1 MLKWITNLV
10 DTILWVF
17 YESKDKSLDLSQNG
31 VAKDTDKDKNK
42 V

>member
-17 YESKDKSLDLSQNG
+17 YKSKDKSLDLSQNG
-31 VAKDTDKDKNK
+31 AAKDADKDKNK
-42 V
+42 A